1 MRTVVEAVIRVSH
14 VASPIQR
21 FGTGSRGS
29 RSERS
34 TGIRIRPTPGAY
46 DIKKF
51 RSQGLVQKAGN
62 SSRYEPIPEGLRAMV
77 ALVVLRDN
85 VIRPLLA
92 ASGKPIP
99 RPKLQNQIRIDRR
112 YENLRDTIRLLSTD
126 LGLVA

>member
-1 MRTVVEAVIRVSH
+1 
-14 VASPIQR
+14 
-21 FGTGSRGS
+21 
-29 RSERS
+29 
-34 TGIRIRPTPGAY
+34 
-46 DIKKF
+46 
-51 RSQGLVQKAGN
+51 
-62 SSRYEPIPEGLRAMV
+62 MV

-112 YENLRDTIRLLSTD
+112 YENLRDTVRLLSMD